1 MQEVLPTGAQ
11 YLRKALSKCWRVVW
25 RSHHCC
31 SRRAAEPFIS
41 INTPSVA
48 HCRYA
53 LEQAPLAFQ
62 ALESR
67 QVIGKLLLLLGGAPK
82 AHSRL

>member
-1 MQEVLPTGAQ
+1 MLSTCAKHCQNAGGWSGGATIVAAATLQ
-11 YLRKALSKCWRVVW
+11 NHLS
-25 RSHHCC
+25 SNQQ
-31 SRRAAEPFIS
+31 IS
-41 INTPSVA
+41 IDTPSVA

-67 QVIGKLLLLLGGAPK
+67 QVIGKLLLLLGDAPK
-82 AHSRL
+82 AHSRM